1 LAPTGVAGAN
11 AGPGYHCVGA
21 PTSYFAGDDLADARD
36 RLTREDLEAMR
47 QEFDAG
53 SWHRYGR
60 PFGLDDDLY
69 QVRRI
74 EWAGYTLSSWAK
86 ARGCRWPT
94 PRRYAAFSDSI
105 EQARL
110 RAGVLL

>member
-1 LAPTGVAGAN
+1 MKNRAIPEGNAWHPTGVADAN

-21 PTSYFAGDDLADARD
+21 PTSYFAGDDLADARN
-36 RLTREDLEAMR
+36 RPTREDLEAMR

-69 QVRRI
+69 QVRQL
-74 EWAGYTLSSWAK
+74 EWEGFSLDDWAK
-86 ARGCRWPT
+86 ARGVPLT
-94 PRRYAAFSDSI
+94 YAKALHRFL
-105 EQARL
+105 QQH
-110 RAGVLL
+110 

>member
-1 LAPTGVAGAN
+1 MKNRAIPEGNAWHPTGVADAN

-36 RLTREDLEAMR
+36 RLTREDLQAMR

-74 EWAGYTLSSWAK
+74 EWAGYTLNSWAK
-86 ARGCRWPT
+86 ARGVPLAYAKAL
-94 PRRYAAFSDSI
+94 RRF
-105 EQARL
+105 L
-110 RAGVLL
+110 RQH